1 MMYDWQVSFAENKAL
16 SVAIGGSGTE
26 LGENP
31 AAPAP
36 VLRALCLSHILAQ
49 LGQEIAPQGTPATQF
64 GFPTPAMPHRPGTIP
79 CEPTT
84 CLQLG
89 ILMVDWGN
97 LGRSTYGP
105 IKQTYAPSSTTR
117 G

>member
-36 VLRALCLSHILAQ
+36 VLRALFLSHILAQ
-49 LGQEIAPQGTPATQF
+49 LAPAPDSFGSLNGRKPLEQSHGESRRLALQF
-64 GFPTPAMPHRPGTIP
+64 HAAASPLAGYLYTWTVTMPERNLPQPGT
-79 CEPTT
+79 
-84 CLQLG
+84 L
-89 ILMVDWGN
+89 
-97 LGRSTYGP
+97 
-105 IKQTYAPSSTTR
+105 
-117 G
+117 

>member
-1 MMYDWQVSFAENKAL
+1 MMYDWQVSFAENQAL

-64 GFPTPAMPHRPGTIP
+64 GLRQKTAGVVVT
-79 CEPTT
+79 
-84 CLQLG
+84 G
-89 ILMVDWGN
+89 
-97 LGRSTYGP
+97 
-105 IKQTYAPSSTTR
+105 APWSSSGQSSTELAGCDTSFLLCVCIS
-117 G
+117 